1 MLMEERSVEL
11 MIVFFDWPSQI
22 DTDIHRRN
30 FFLREKCQE
39 KIECRILFKAFVFNK
54 KRKK

>member
-1 MLMEERSVEL
+1 MEERSVEL